1 MLCVSKTRDAEER
14 KGPEKAKTMTQTP
27 YKLARENAKMFLP
40 DSRSKN
46 RSVYALKK
54 EWMGVYLDRNVQWQ
68 E

>member
-1 MLCVSKTRDAEER
+1 MRFQNER
-14 KGPEKAKTMTQTP
+14 CRGKKGPEKAKTMAQTP
-27 YKLARENAKMFLP
+27 YKLARENTKTFLP

-54 EWMGVYLDRNVQWQ
+54 EWMGVYLDRNARWQ